1 MKIFII
7 AFTNSALNLAKFLN
21 NYLNAEIYFKPKN
34 LYELTGKIFTDSD
47 AIIFISACGIAVRA
61 ISKYIN
67 SKLTDPAVIVIDEKA
82 NYVIPILSGH
92 IGGANELARN
102 IAKILNAQPVI
113 TTATDLNNLIAVD
126 EWAVNN
132 NCNIENPELIK
143 NISGALLENK
153 NKNKNLKIGV
163 AVTEQNINLKDLWPV
178 TLILRPKNLILGA
191 GCKKN
196 IDPDLFENS
205 ALKFLENS
213 GVSYLSLK
221 ILASIDIKKH
231 EPAMI
236 NFARKYKID
245 FVTFSAD
252 ELNNLNGSFTD
263 SERVKNFIGVGNVCE
278 RSAILA
284 AGNKAALL
292 RSKFI
297 INNITFALARGEF

>member
-34 LYELTGKIFTDSD
+34 LYELTGKIFKDSD

-153 NKNKNLKIGV
+153 NKNLKIGV

-221 ILASIDIKKH
+221 FLASIDIKKH

-245 FVTFSAD
+245 FVTFSAED
-252 ELNNLNGSFTD
+252 LNNLNGSFTD

-284 AGNKAALL
+284 AGNKAVLL